1 MKCQFHHHIAIEG
14 CIGAGKTTWA
24 RALASA
30 RQTCF
35 VLEEFDKNP
44 FLSAFYADPVG
55 NVLETELQFLLTHYH
70 QLKQKPPQADGILET
85 FTDFAFFKDLI
96 FAETNLMDHADK
108 CLFDT
113 LYNYLSARLKPPD
126 LVIYLRGSD
135 KLILD
140 RIRQRNRS
148 MEMQIDEA
156 YFVRLNRAYEHFFS
170 RFAGP
175 LRIVDADQWDCIKQ
189 YGAVQEISKM
199 IDSALG
205 LHKGQDAHANP

>member
-1 MKCQFHHHIAIEG
+1 MKYQFHHQIAIEG
-14 CIGAGKTTWA
+14 CVGAGKTTWA

-35 VLEEFDKNP
+35 VLEDFDKNP

-70 QLKQKPPQADGILET
+70 QLKQIPLRSNKVTET
-85 FTDFAFFKDLI
+85 ITDFAFFKDII
-96 FAETNLMDHADK
+96 FADTNIMDHAEK
-108 CLFDT
+108 RMFDT
-113 LYNYLSARLKPPD
+113 LYNFLSAKLRPPD

-156 YFVRLNRAYEHFFS
+156 YFIRLNRAYEHFFS
-170 RFAGP
+170 RFEGS
-175 LRIVDADQWDCIKQ
+175 LRIVDADQWDCMTQ
-189 YGAVQEISKM
+189 NEAVQEISKV
-199 IDSALG
+199 IDSAMGVQRG
-205 LHKGQDAHANP
+205 LNVHTNP